1 MLFLFYGFLVF
12 NKYCIATNPNNN
24 PIIIK
29 KKDKSTIIILFS
41 KAKIPFKIKNTL
53 AISSK
58 IYVNLLSFITKSPNT
73 IR

>member
-29 KKDKSTIIILFS
+29 KKDKSTIMILFS
-41 KAKIPFKIKNTL
+41 KAKTPFKIKNIL

-58 IYVNLLSFITKSPNT
+58 TVSYTHLTLPTILLV
-73 IR
+73 